1 MEHSGTDDWMQQLIA
16 QQQQKQN
23 LGVLEEEAKLR
34 RKSYNQN
41 QLEKGAHQ
49 NWLRNN
55 GAIILAESLGWK
67 NKMRHPPV
75 SLDTCA
81 EHQQNCFIDD
91 ELNEE
96 RWDRIGLAVF
106 HYNRAPPFTDWMMN
120 YWKKKD
126 RFIGTMKN
134 FRNLTHDWKKHDFP
148 WALLAFE
155 SPQFHKS
162 NLNFENYFIK
172 RGLYNFTMTYR
183 LDSDIPNPFGT
194 VWMVKINY
202 KNNLLKNLQSQREKS
217 NFADL
222 EVETRYD
229 NVKNADPHD
238 LFKIIPGRKV
248 VQEKTK
254 GVLVVVSNCDS
265 KYRNS
270 LLHLLS
276 KHIKWPDG
284 SPAIDMYGKC
294 GERYDPNKRQR
305 NTKKL
310 STEDFEKMLPEY
322 RFYLAIENSRCT
334 DYITEKFWRTLLNE
348 VVPIAGGPAREDY
361 EKLIDGDAFL
371 HVADESDIYKT
382 IAVVNKLL
390 VDDLS
395 YSEFFRWRNR
405 DGPFGYKYGSFE
417 EHTTRFEKNARFYL
431 VFFKLFLLIHSP
443 TTRNTHSF
451 IPTFSAIPHNPI
463 MFIIGRRSLPP
474 PIIRINSSLAR
485 NIIPISNIISIL
497 WYFLCGSLTGVITL
511 TRRFHAFISFSIESS
526 VLADFCTVSPRV
538 LIFVEFQT
546 V

>member
-1 MEHSGTDDWMQQLIA
+1 MGVFTLFQQLLSFVMTKSVDYGLGKIAGVFAVILYIVFKVIHSHGNASISQFQKLYHERAQIQHNQIQINQILINSVVELPQTTQKTTSLPAKTQKPDTKSPTTEILKIHDSKGTDDWMQQLIS

-34 RKSYNQN
+34 RKSHNKI
-41 QLEKGAHQ
+41 QLEKTAHQ
-49 NWLRNN
+49 NWLRDN

-67 NKMRHPPV
+67 NKMRKPPA

-81 EHQQNCFIDD
+81 EHQQNCYIDD
-91 ELNEE
+91 ELNEK
-96 RWDRIGLAVF
+96 RWNRIGLAVF

-134 FRNLTHDWKKHDFP
+134 FKNLTHDWKIHDFP

-202 KNNLLKNLQSQREKS
+202 KNAILKNLQIQREKS

-222 EVETRYD
+222 EVETRYET
-229 NVKNADPHD
+229 VKNADPHE
-238 LFKIIPGRKV
+238 LFKITPSRKI

-310 STEDFEKMLPEY
+310 STDDFEKMLPEY
-322 RFYLAIENSRCT
+322 RFYFAIENSRCT

-395 YSEFFRWRNR
+395 YNEFFGWRNR
-405 DGPFGYKYGSFE
+405 DGPFGYKYGTFK
-417 EHTTRFEKNARFYL
+417 EHTTRF
-431 VFFKLFLLIHSP
+431 
-443 TTRNTHSF
+443 
-451 IPTFSAIPHNPI
+451 
-463 MFIIGRRSLPP
+463 
-474 PIIRINSSLAR
+474 
-485 NIIPISNIISIL
+485 
-497 WYFLCGSLTGVITL
+497 
-511 TRRFHAFISFSIESS
+511 
-526 VLADFCTVSPRV
+526 
-538 LIFVEFQT
+538 
-546 V
+546 